1 MTWAALLAAVAPLLL
16 GGVSPF
22 QTSQCSHAQLEEAL
36 ADFESCV
43 DEGLSRCQQHSA
55 SSRNILVR
63 KVSLAPLLFSDICLT
78 FASLDTCLPRHFSRC
93 FPRPEV

>member
-22 QTSQCSHAQLEEAL
+22 QTSRCSHAQLEEAL

-43 DEGLSRCQQHSA
+43 DEGLSRCQ
-55 SSRNILVR
+55 
-63 KVSLAPLLFSDICLT
+63 
-78 FASLDTCLPRHFSRC
+78 
-93 FPRPEV
+93 